1 MQIFIQIFMRIFM
14 QILFDIDKNVAFQSP
29 NLPACCH
36 CLFNFVNTTHSPLH
50 VFLHIPIYSLYISL
64 LMSFLSRSL
73 PFLRRIAI
81 DEERLVLAFGTLDV
95 ESKGFLDA
103 EAIRRA
109 MGSGIS
115 DVEVADM
122 IAEVDVECSGRINY
136 IDFIKFWRTF
146 IISQNVTPLEKFIRV
161 SC

>member
-1 MQIFIQIFMRIFM
+1 M

-29 NLPACCH
+29 NHPACCH
-36 CLFNFVNTTHSPLH
+36 CLFNFVNITHSPLN
-50 VFLHIPIYSLYISL
+50 VFLHIPIHSLYISL
-64 LMSFLSRSL
+64 LLSFLSL

>member
-1 MQIFIQIFMRIFM
+1 
-14 QILFDIDKNVAFQSP
+14 
-29 NLPACCH
+29 
-36 CLFNFVNTTHSPLH
+36 
-50 VFLHIPIYSLYISL
+50 
-64 LMSFLSRSL
+64 MSFLSRSL